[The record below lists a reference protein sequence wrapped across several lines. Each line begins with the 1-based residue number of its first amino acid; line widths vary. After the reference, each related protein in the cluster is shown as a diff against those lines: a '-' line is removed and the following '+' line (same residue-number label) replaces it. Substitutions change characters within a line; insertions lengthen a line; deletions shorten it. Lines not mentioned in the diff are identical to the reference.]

1 MGTRVA
7 IAVVPTPAGE
17 ALKRALLQRITW
29 AGDIEVVGEDTQDYI
44 MIVGGGDGFLL
55 ETVQRTLGRARGY
68 FGINLGTVG
77 FMMNDFGGKTDEQIA
92 EEIIEFI
99 RTNSFQTVMHPVL
112 RAEIQPE
119 VGEKFVRYAANDVV
133 VRYFDSDQAVRL
145 DIAIDN
151 VSLPIFSG
159 DGVILGTPAGSTAYT
174 LSAGGSPI
182 DHRLKCFSLTPIAP
196 QMSAEFA
203 NLTKP
208 VILSPDAKV
217 VINVLERDKRPVRC
231 SIDTS
236 GWNYVKSVS
245 ASLDKEKEFSLL
257 YLPDWNYL
265 DRLSRK
271 IFGVKERRR

>member
-1 MGTRVA
+1 MSAKIALAVLGT
-7 IAVVPTPAGE
+7 TAGE
-17 ALKRALLQRITW
+17 TLKRALLRRIAW
-29 AGDIEVVGEDTQDYI
+29 AGDVEIIGEEASNYI

-77 FMMNDFGGKTDEQIA
+77 FMMNDFGDKSLEQVV
-92 EEIIEFI
+92 EQVVEVI
-99 RTNSFQTVMHPVL
+99 RLGVYQEVRHPVL
-112 RAEIQPE
+112 RAVIQPE
-119 VGEKFVRYAANDVV
+119 IGEKFIRYAVNDVV

-145 DIAIDN
+145 EITVDE
-151 VSLPIFSG
+151 VTLPIFSG

-203 NLTKP
+203 NLTKS

-217 VINVLERDKRPVRC
+217 TIRVLEMQKRPARC
-231 SIDTS
+231 SIDTA
-236 GWNYVKSVS
+236 GWNHIESVS
-245 ASLDKEKEFSLL
+245 VCLDQEKGFSLL

-265 DRLSRK
+265 ARLSRK